1 MSNSKD
7 NAKKMSKNRLMLIIL
22 CIFVALVLIFGIVLV
37 TIFAINSRRSYF
49 SFGGV
54 RIEEGEASFFS
65 AYYKDR
71 FLTDNAKNG
80 AKDTPEFWASK
91 YDENATYGELLRSE
105 CERFIKEIAVKNY
118 LFDRFCEFDV
128 IDEVN
133 VKKTV
138 KEILE
143 FKAEG
148 SEEKFNE
155 KFGECGFDFDDFES
169 AAELLYKAE
178 AVGERIY
185 GVGGA
190 NMKNFPSECD
200 KFFESYSHVKLLF
213 IRTEDRFLLDSNGN
227 RVPDENGD
235 DTLVP
240 LTEDEKAA
248 RQTLISEIRSAIKA
262 FEDKTSD
269 LRMTPEYFN
278 LLLSNHGEGDPNM
291 TSSGYY
297 FSPISEYTLNF
308 AEGNES
314 LLEIVKRSLGMEKD
328 TYAELSYS
336 GGVCFIYKYANTP
349 GAYTDTSETGC
360 FSDFYILAADA
371 SYRDAVSEIVED
383 VKVSD
388 KFSKIDLTALPV
400 KNMFIPRF

>member
-314 LLEIVKRSLGMEKD
+314 L
-328 TYAELSYS
+328 
-336 GGVCFIYKYANTP
+336 
-349 GAYTDTSETGC
+349 
-360 FSDFYILAADA
+360 
-371 SYRDAVSEIVED
+371 
-383 VKVSD
+383 
-388 KFSKIDLTALPV
+388 TA
-400 KNMFIPRF
+400 